1 MSIFGLG
8 VGPLLLGPLSEFFGR
23 SNIYVISYVILFA
36 LSWGVPFSPN
46 IGKCPVMSFSQKI
59 NYQIIPV
66 THLVMRFLCGFAG
79 SAFMSVAG
87 GSVSDLFEDHE
98 ISL

>member
-1 MSIFGLG
+1 MSSC
-8 VGPLLLGPLSEFFGR
+8 LLCRGAFHSLQTLAS
-23 SNIYVISYVILFA
+23 
-36 LSWGVPFSPN
+36 VPS
-46 IGKCPVMSFSQKI
+46 CPFLKI